1 MKKQGELRI
10 LANLG
15 NENGS
20 KLHRIKLPLSAING
34 REVEINGEK
43 VKIIVDFVKS
53 GDNLIGK
60 FEETDIF
67 YNHFDMGIPSWKLSL
82 ELNKNNV
89 KLIEDIDDIFY
100 LNKENPIYST
110 FNAGNIK
117 RYLTLADVIIV
128 SNERLKAH
136 VERFS
141 KFRKEDDFYPILVNN
156 NHLPNEGQWE
166 YKPKELH
173 QGKVRFGIF
182 GSISHYPDWKLLKGM
197 IKILGNN
204 KEFAKKA
211 KFVVAGYGN
220 DKYWK
225 EILGWFKGLKCEV
238 DFIPKRDSNNYM
250 ELLDNVDVML
260 APLVN
265 DEFSYN
271 KSSLKI
277 AECAMRDVFLV
288 GSLPYTGK
296 DLSCG
301 IVIDPEDWQKWIWE
315 LLKDDKWYY
324 LGKEFGEKNRNVM
337 NFEERVNSLT
347 KAIEYCIVSEYGEPE
362 NVKIYGITY
371 DKEQYTEFTPYFNQT
386 KNKAWRFEYN
396 VMLDIVNNL
405 KDFDG
410 YLGIFSWKF
419 PMKTGICKKVLHKAV
434 EGLGEDVIGLSAP
447 YFKNNY
453 LKFSYEQHPGL
464 KEILEKVC
472 NKLNLT
478 LPKEVDKVV
487 YSNFFLAKTEVYKQ
501 YVNDVVVPVL
511 DFMENNP
518 EIFHKDANYK
528 HGLTPEKLK
537 EYTGLDFYTWH
548 TFVLERMLSI
558 WLYNNPQ
565 ITFKQLI

>member
-10 LANLG
+10 LANLA

-20 KLHRIKLPLSAING
+20 KLHRVKLPLSKVNG

-53 GDNLIGK
+53 GDSLEGK

-82 ELNKNNV
+82 ELNRNNV

-100 LNKENPIYST
+100 LNKENPVYST
-110 FNAGNIK
+110 FNSGNIK

-141 KFRKEDDFYPILVNN
+141 NFRKGDDFYPILVNN
-156 NHLPNEGQWE
+156 NHLPNEGQWK
-166 YKPKELH
+166 YKSKELH
-173 QGKVRFGIF
+173 NGKVRFGIF

-204 KEFAKKA
+204 KEFSKKA

-238 DFIPKRDSNNYM
+238 ELIPKKDSSNYM
-250 ELLDNVDVML
+250 ELLDNIDVML

-277 AECAMRDVFLV
+277 AECAMRDIFLV
-288 GSLPYTGK
+288 GSLPYAGK

-301 IVIDPEDWQKWIWE
+301 IAVEPEDWQKWVWE
-315 LLKDDKWYY
+315 LLKDDKWWH

-337 NFEERVNSLT
+337 NFEERINSLT
-347 KAIEYCIVSEYGEPE
+347 KAIEYCAISEYNEPE
-362 NVKIYGITY
+362 NLKIYGITY
-371 DKEQYTEFTPYFNQT
+371 DREQYTEFTPYFNQT
-386 KNKAWRFEYN
+386 KDKAWRFEWN
-396 VMLDIVNNL
+396 AIIDII
-405 KDFDG
+405 D
-410 YLGIFSWKF
+410 
-419 PMKTGICKKVLHKAV
+419 
-434 EGLGEDVIGLSAP
+434 
-447 YFKNNY
+447 
-453 LKFSYEQHPGL
+453 
-464 KEILEKVC
+464 
-472 NKLNLT
+472 NK
-478 LPKEVDKVV
+478 
-487 YSNFFLAKTEVYKQ
+487 
-501 YVNDVVVPVL
+501 
-511 DFMENNP
+511 
-518 EIFHKDANYK
+518 I
-528 HGLTPEKLK
+528 
-537 EYTGLDFYTWH
+537 
-548 TFVLERMLSI
+548 
-558 WLYNNPQ
+558 
-565 ITFKQLI
+565 